1 MKQGKIRLDAALV
14 ERGLC
19 QTRTNAQ
26 ALIMAGEV
34 RVNGQSVLKAS
45 HQVKPEDILTLKEK
59 LKYVSR
65 GGLKLEKALRVFP
78 IDVQG
83 AVCVDVHPQAGLPT
97 ACCKTVPNTYMLWMW
112 GMGKWPIL
120 YAMMNV

>member
-45 HQVKPEDILTLKEK
+45 HQVKPEDILSLKEK

-83 AVCVDVHPQAGLPT
+83 LCGCGCVHGRVYRLPAAKRCQARICCGCGAWADGLFSSQ
-97 ACCKTVPNTYMLWMW
+97 
-112 GMGKWPIL
+112 
-120 YAMMNV
+120 